1 MTRIVMKFGGTS
13 MAGTE
18 RIRRVANIVRKQ
30 QAGGAAHNCEIAVV
44 VSAMAGETDRL
55 VNFCREA
62 NAMYDPAEY
71 DVVVSSGEQ
80 VTSGLLALTLQSMG
94 AKARSWLGWQ
104 LPVRTGEAHAKARIE
119 GIDAAALTAA
129 MEGGEIAVIPG
140 FQGVAQDGRI
150 TTLGRGGSDTSAVAV
165 AAAVNAD
172 RCDIYTDVDGVYTT
186 DPRIVARARK
196 LKAVTYEEMLELASV
211 GAKVLQTRSV
221 SLAMKEGVRVQV
233 LSSFVDDNAISA
245 DDLPGT
251 LIVSEAEMEA
261 MVKAGDMERQLVTGI
276 AHDKNEAKIILTRVP
291 DKPGA
296 VAHIFEPLAQASIN
310 VDMIIQNVGRDKGET
325 DVTFTV
331 PQADLPRAQAL
342 LEDRRGD
349 IGFNRIITDSHIAKI
364 SVVGVG
370 MKSHAGVAA
379 TMFKS
384 LADRA
389 INIQA
394 ITTSEIKV
402 SVMIDEDE
410 TELAVRVLHTAYGLD
425 AQDEAA

>member
-1 MTRIVMKFGGTS
+1 MKFGGTS

-18 RIRRVANIVRKQ
+18 RIRRVAQIVRKQ
-30 QAGGAAHNCEIAVV
+30 AAGRDGQPNEVAVV

-55 VNFCREA
+55 VNFAREA
-62 NAMYDPAEY
+62 HALYDPAEY

-80 VTSGLLALTLQSMG
+80 VTSGLLALTLQSLG

-104 LPVRTGEAHAKARIE
+104 LPVHTTGAHAKARVSSIE
-119 GIDAAALTAA
+119 SEALLAS
-129 MEGGEIAVIPG
+129 MGEGTIAVIPG
-140 FQGVAQDGRI
+140 FQGLSEDGRV
-150 TTLGRGGSDTSAVAV
+150 TTMGRGGSDTSAVAV
-165 AAAVNAD
+165 AAAVKAD

-186 DPRIVARARK
+186 DPRIVAKARK

-221 SLAMKEGVRVQV
+221 SLAMKEGVRIQV
-233 LSSFVDDNAISA
+233 LSSFVDDNATPA

-251 LIVSEAEMEA
+251 LIVSEDEMER
-261 MVKAGDMERQLVTGI
+261 MVEEGLMERKLVTGI

-296 VAHIFEPLAQASIN
+296 VAEIFGPLAEASIN

-325 DVTFTV
+325 DVTFTI
-331 PQADLPRAQAL
+331 PQADLARAQAL
-342 LEDRRGD
+342 LEDKREA
-349 IGFNRIITDSHIAKI
+349 IGYNRIITDSHVAKI

-370 MKSHAGVAA
+370 MKSHAGVASD
-379 TMFKS
+379 MFRA
-384 LADRA
+384 LADRG

-425 AQDEAA
+425 AEDAA

>member
-1 MTRIVMKFGGTS
+1 MKFGGTS

-30 QAGGAAHNCEIAVV
+30 QAAGHEVAVV

-62 NAMYDPAEY
+62 NALYDPAEY
-71 DVVVSSGEQ
+71 DVVVASGEQ

-94 AKARSWLGWQ
+94 CKARSWLGWQ
-104 LPVRTGEAHAKARIE
+104 LPVKTIESHAKARVE
-119 GIDAAALTAA
+119 TIDAPEMIASL
-129 MEGGEIAVIPG
+129 ENGEIAVIPG
-140 FQGVAQDGRI
+140 FQGISEANRI
-150 TTLGRGGSDTSAVAV
+150 TTMGRGGSDTSAVAV
-165 AAAVNAD
+165 AAAINAD

-186 DPRIVARARK
+186 DPRIVAKAHK
-196 LKAVTYEEMLELASV
+196 QKAVTYEEMLELASV

-221 SLAMKEGVRVQV
+221 SLAMKEGVRIQV
-233 LSSFVDDNAISA
+233 LSSFLGDDAIPA

-251 LIVSEAEMEA
+251 LIVSDEEMDQLVE
-261 MVKAGDMERQLVTGI
+261 KGDMERQLVTGI

-296 VAHIFEPLAQASIN
+296 VAHIFEPLADASIN

-331 PQADLPRAQAL
+331 PQTDLARAQAL
-342 LEDRRGD
+342 LEDRRKD
-349 IGFNRIITDSHIAKI
+349 IGFNRIITDSQIAKI

-370 MKSHAGVAA
+370 MKSHAGVAS
-379 TMFKS
+379 TMFRS
-384 LADRA
+384 LSDRG

-394 ITTSEIKV
+394 ISTSEIKV
-402 SVMIDEDE
+402 SVLIDEDE

-425 AQDEAA
+425 AADESS

>member
-1 MTRIVMKFGGTS
+1 MARIVIKFGGTS

-30 QAGGAAHNCEIAVV
+30 QAAGHEVAVV

-71 DVVVSSGEQ
+71 DVVVASGEQ
-80 VTSGLLALTLQSMG
+80 VTSGLLALTLQSLG
-94 AKARSWLGWQ
+94 CKARSWLGWQ
-104 LPVRTGEAHAKARIE
+104 LPIKTVEAHAKARIE
-119 GIDAAALTAA
+119 DIEAEAVIASMQA
-129 MEGGEIAVIPG
+129 GEIAVIPG
-140 FQGVAQDGRI
+140 FQGIGEDGRV

-165 AAAVNAD
+165 AAAVRAD

-186 DPRIVARARK
+186 DPRIVAKAHK

-221 SLAMKEGVRVQV
+221 GLAMKEGVRVQV
-233 LSSFVDDNAISA
+233 LSSFIGDDAIPA

-251 LIVSEAEMEA
+251 LIVSDEEMDQLVEN
-261 MVKAGDMERQLVTGI
+261 GDMERQLVTGI
-276 AHDKNEAKIILTRVP
+276 AHDKNEAKVILTRVP
-291 DKPGA
+291 DRPGA
-296 VAHIFEPLAQASIN
+296 VANIFEPLAKASIN

-331 PQADLPRAQAL
+331 PQADLARAQAL
-342 LEDRRGD
+342 LEDKRD
-349 IGFNRIITDSHIAKI
+349 VIGFNRIITDSQIAKI

-370 MKSHAGVAA
+370 MKSHAGVAS
-379 TMFKS
+379 TMF
-384 LADRA
+384 RA
-389 INIQA
+389 LSERGINIQA
-394 ITTSEIKV
+394 ISTSEIKV

-425 AQDEAA
+425 AKEDAA

>member
-1 MTRIVMKFGGTS
+1 
-13 MAGTE
+13 
-18 RIRRVANIVRKQ
+18 VA
-30 QAGGAAHNCEIAVV
+30 
-44 VSAMAGETDRL
+44 
-55 VNFCREA
+55 
-62 NAMYDPAEY
+62 
-71 DVVVSSGEQ
+71 SGEQ
-80 VTSGLLALTLQSMG
+80 VTSGLLALTLQALG
-94 AKARSWLGWQ
+94 CKARSWLGWQ
-104 LPVRTGEAHAKARIE
+104 LPVRTIEAHARARIDD
-119 GIDAAALTAA
+119 IDSAELIASMQDGA
-129 MEGGEIAVIPG
+129 IAVIPG
-140 FQGVAQDGRI
+140 FQGLGEDGRL

-165 AAAVNAD
+165 AAAIGAD

-186 DPRIVARARK
+186 DPRIVAKARK

-221 SLAMKEGVRVQV
+221 GLAMKEGVRIQV
-233 LSSFVDDNAISA
+233 LSSFIGDDAVPA

-251 LIVSEAEMEA
+251 MIVSEEEMNALVE
-261 MVKAGDMERQLVTGI
+261 KGEMERQHVTGI

-296 VAHIFEPLAQASIN
+296 VANIFEPLAAASIN

-331 PQADLPRAQAL
+331 PQTDLARAQAL

-349 IGFNRIITDSHIAKI
+349 IGFNRIITDSEVAKI

-379 TMFKS
+379 TMFKA
-384 LADRA
+384 LAERG

-394 ITTSEIKV
+394 ISTSEIKV

-425 AQDEAA
+425 ARDEAA

>member
-1 MTRIVMKFGGTS
+1 MKFGGTS

-18 RIRRVANIVRKQ
+18 RIRRVANIVRRQ
-30 QAGGAAHNCEIAVV
+30 QAGADGVRNEVVVV

-62 NAMYDPAEY
+62 NAFYDPAEY
-71 DVVVSSGEQ
+71 DVVVASGEQ
-80 VTSGLLALTLQSMG
+80 VTSGLLALTLQSLG
-94 AKARSWLGWQ
+94 CKARSWLGWQ
-104 LPVRTGEAHAKARIE
+104 VPVRTIEAHAKARVDTV
-119 GIDAAALTAA
+119 DAPDLIASL
-129 MEGGEIAVIPG
+129 ERGEIAVIPG
-140 FQGVAQDGRI
+140 FQGVSDDGRI

-165 AAAVNAD
+165 AAAIRAD

-186 DPRIVARARK
+186 DPRIVAKARK
-196 LKAVTYEEMLELASV
+196 QRAVTYEEMLELASV

-221 SLAMKEGVRVQV
+221 GLAMKEGVRVQV
-233 LSSFVDDNAISA
+233 LSSFIDDDATPA

-251 LIVSEAEMEA
+251 LIVSEEEMDA
-261 MVKAGDMERQLVTGI
+261 ILKDSDMERQHVTGI

-291 DKPGA
+291 DRPGA
-296 VAHIFEPLAQASIN
+296 VAHIFEPLAAASIN

-331 PQADLPRAQAL
+331 PQTDLPRAQAL
-342 LEDRRGD
+342 LEDKRGE

-370 MKSHAGVAA
+370 MKSHAGVAS
-379 TMFKS
+379 TMFRS
-384 LADRA
+384 LSDRG

-394 ITTSEIKV
+394 ISTSEIKV

-425 AQDEAA
+425 AAD

>member
-1 MTRIVMKFGGTS
+1 

-30 QAGGAAHNCEIAVV
+30 AAGDNEVAVV

-62 NAMYDPAEY
+62 NALYDPAEY

-80 VTSGLLALTLQSMG
+80 VTSGLLALTLQSLG
-94 AKARSWLGWQ
+94 CKARSWLGWQ
-104 LPVRTGEAHAKARIE
+104 LPVKTVEAHAKARVE
-119 GIDAAALTAA
+119 TIDAPGMVSS
-129 MEGGEIAVIPG
+129 MEAGEIAVVPG
-140 FQGVAQDGRI
+140 FQGVSAEGRI
-150 TTLGRGGSDTSAVAV
+150 TTMGRGGSDTSAVAV

-186 DPRIVARARK
+186 DPRIVAKARK

-221 SLAMKEGVRVQV
+221 GLAMKEGVRIQV
-233 LSSFVDDNAISA
+233 LSSFVGDDAVAA
-245 DDLPGT
+245 DKLPGT
-251 LIVSEAEMEA
+251 LIVSDEEMDQ
-261 MVKAGDMERQLVTGI
+261 MVENGEMERQLVTGI

-296 VAHIFEPLAQASIN
+296 VAHIFEPLADASIN

-331 PQADLPRAQAL
+331 PQADLARAQAL
-342 LEDRRGD
+342 LEDKRED
-349 IGFNRIITDSHIAKI
+349 IGFNRIITDSKIAKI

-370 MKSHAGVAA
+370 MKSHAGVASN
-379 TMFKS
+379 MFRALS
-384 LADRA
+384 DRG

-394 ITTSEIKV
+394 ISTSEIKV
-402 SVMIDEDE
+402 SVLIDEDE

-425 AQDEAA
+425 AVDEPA